1 MLAYILAIAVGLG
14 SFGIYMAAFFFPEV
28 HRKSDFLWSGLG
40 LFYALILWTCA
51 GRITGAVLLGQMASV
66 GLLGWFGWQTLTLR
80 RLVAPAADQTQIPSK
95 ESTGKSFK
103 FPGVGGKAKV
113 TTKPQTKI
121 TPKSVSTTE
130 TQAEANESVAP
141 VATQATPEETLTA
154 PTSVADFPEVVEELS
169 SQTEIPTVLQTPTP
183 SESATTETLKN
194 LSEPTQ
200 TEIETK
206 SELEIPSVAEATREE
221 SEVKPEAKL
230 DKAQTKA
237 KNSSKKKAGGFSLL
251 LTPVNELVSSMK
263 NAFGKKDKAKT
274 KTETASK
281 SVSGEIK
288 STAGTPET
296 ISDGAK
302 EVSVA
307 QTETQKV
314 TLSVETD
321 IQVTQKE
328 EEGIAEVEIRQ
339 TEEVRT
345 TDGEQEE
352 ATVVEKEAIAQ
363 VELTDSGEE
372 TPEVTIIEEEVTVTA
387 TGVVPKEIESKEEEP
402 KTGELTSAE
411 EIEEVESPDK
421 SGQVSPEVPSVS
433 NKDSDSEKES

>member
-1 MLAYILAIAVGLG
+1 MLTYILAIAVGLG

-28 HRKSDFLWSGLG
+28 HRKSDFFWSGLG

-80 RLVAPAADQTQIPSK
+80 RLVAPAAEQTKIPS
-95 ESTGKSFK
+95 
-103 FPGVGGKAKV
+103 
-113 TTKPQTKI
+113 TKPQ
-121 TPKSVSTTE
+121 
-130 TQAEANESVAP
+130 AEAGVTVAP
-141 VATQATPEETLTA
+141 IATEATPEEMPTA
-154 PTSVADFPEVVEELS
+154 PTSVADFPEAVGELS

-194 LSEPTQ
+194 LTEPTE

-206 SELEIPSVAEATREE
+206 SELEIPSVAEATGEE

-237 KNSSKKKAGGFSLL
+237 KDSSKKKAGGFSML

-296 ISDGAK
+296 IWDEETEARVGD
-302 EVSVA
+302 
-307 QTETQKV
+307 TETK
-314 TLSVETD
+314 TIATSLETEL
-321 IQVTQKE
+321 QVTEKE

-345 TDGEQEE
+345 TDGEEE
-352 ATVVEKEAIAQ
+352 EVTVVEKEAIAE

-372 TPEVTIIEEEVTVTA
+372 TPEVTIIEEEVTVTSA
-387 TGVVPKEIESKEEEP
+387 GVVPKEIESEEEEP
-402 KTGELTSAE
+402 KTGELNSAE
-411 EIEEVESPDK
+411 EIEEVK
-421 SGQVSPEVPSVS
+421 SPEVPSVELKKAP
-433 NKDSDSEKES
+433 NQDSDW